1 MQALSEQPQTIKTIS
16 DPKPLSLHTLG
27 RKILP
32 WTIPLLIIVF
42 WQLGS
47 SLNLIDSSV
56 LPGPLAVLQT
66 MAADLADG
74 KLERNMAISM
84 YRAVTGFIIG
94 GSIGFILALASGL
107 SKTMRLLL
115 DSSVQMLRNIPHLA
129 LIPLLI
135 IWLGVGEGSKIAL
148 VAVGVLFPIYINTF
162 HGLTT
167 VDPELI
173 EMGRSYQLS
182 KWQQFTKILLPG
194 ALPSI
199 LVGVRYALGVMWTT
213 LIVSETIASSSGIG
227 YMSTNAQNFMDMS
240 TIIMCIVIYA
250 LLGKLSD
257 VVAKSL
263 ENSLL
268 TWQQA
273 GRSQQ

>member
-1 MQALSEQPQTIKTIS
+1 MQALSEQAQPIKPLPDS
-16 DPKPLSLHTLG
+16 KPLSLHALS

-32 WTIPLLIIVF
+32 WTIPILIIVF

-56 LPGPLAVLQT
+56 LPGPIAVLQT
-66 MAADLADG
+66 MVSDLASG

-107 SKTMRLLL
+107 SKTLRLLL

>member
-1 MQALSEQPQTIKTIS
+1 MQALTSQPQTLHPTKPIS
-16 DPKPLSLHTLG
+16 MKRIG
-27 RKILP
+27 RKLLP
-32 WTIPLLIIVF
+32 WTIPMLIIAF

-47 SLNLIDSSV
+47 SLNLIDSTV
-56 LPGPLAVLQT
+56 LPGPISVIQT
-66 MAADLADG
+66 MIDSLASG

-84 YRAVTGFIIG
+84 YRAVSGFVIG

-135 IWLGVGEGSKIAL
+135 IWLGVGEASKIAL

-182 KWQQFTKILLPG
+182 KWQLFTKILLPG

-227 YMSTNAQNFMDMS
+227 YMSTNAQNFMDMA

-273 GRSQQ
+273 GRSQQS

>member
-1 MQALSEQPQTIKTIS
+1 MQALSEQAQPI
-16 DPKPLSLHTLG
+16 KPLPDSKPFSLHALS

-32 WTIPLLIIVF
+32 WTIPILIIVF

-56 LPGPLAVLQT
+56 LPGPIAVLQT
-66 MAADLADG
+66 MVSDLASG

-107 SKTMRLLL
+107 SKTLRLLL